1 MQPYRT
7 AVDAAGNLFI
17 VDFGHNRVRKVNTS
31 GVITTVAGNGVAGFS
46 GDGGPAT
53 TKEMLNTPYGVAVDI
68 FGNVF
73 IADSNNNR
81 IRKVTNTQGPA
92 LALNDVTP
100 ANSGNYQVVVTGPG
114 GSVTSSAAILTVTT
128 SPLIYGAIRNA
139 DGSLTLSFASPPHS
153 TNIVLSTASL
163 TPPVNWQPLS
173 TNVAGFDGDWQY
185 TDTNIS
191 SSSMRFY
198 RSLKP

>member
-1 MQPYRT
+1 MPRAMCILRTPETPGSRKVGTNSIITTVAGNGTAGYSGDDGAATNANLQPYRT

-114 GSVTSSAAILTVTT
+114 GSVTSSAAILR
-128 SPLIYGAIRNA
+128 SPLLHSFTGPFAT
-139 DGSLTLSFASPPHS
+139 LTA
-153 TNIVLSTASL
+153 A
-163 TPPVNWQPLS
+163 
-173 TNVAGFDGDWQY
+173 
-185 TDTNIS
+185 
-191 SSSMRFY
+191 
-198 RSLKP
+198 